1 MKVTVYS
8 KPKCTAC
15 DATKRLLTKLEIP
28 HIVVDV
34 TEDPE
39 ALAYPKS
46 LGYLGAPVVVAE
58 TSSGIQRWSDFRDAR
73 IRGLANFLGRNRCQ

>member
-8 KPKCTAC
+8 RPKCTAC
-15 DATKRLLTKLEIP
+15 DATKRLLTKLGIL
-28 HIVVDV
+28 HTVVDV

-39 ALAYPKS
+39 ALAYVKS

-58 TSSGIQRWSDFRDAR
+58 TSSDVRHWSEFRESRIKELRLVAEVPAR
-73 IRGLANFLGRNRCQ
+73 